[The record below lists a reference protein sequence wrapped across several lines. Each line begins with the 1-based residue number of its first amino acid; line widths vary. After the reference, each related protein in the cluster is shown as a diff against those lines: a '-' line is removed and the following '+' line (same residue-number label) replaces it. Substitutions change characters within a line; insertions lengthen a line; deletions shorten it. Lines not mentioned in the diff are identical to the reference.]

1 MTPGGPASL
10 PFTLPLA
17 VSRRL
22 ALGSDGGAVLQQ
34 RLEALALQAND
45 RYVMDLLERE
55 NLCPYAKA
63 GRERGAT
70 LRRVHFAVT
79 DDLTPVARV
88 FDEVAPSKL
97 EVVQVIF
104 PLVEVEA
111 HVFARFVNEVTEALN
126 RRQGRPVFASAA
138 LHPGLGYRR
147 ETATGLI
154 SLFRH
159 APDPTLQWVR
169 LETLDNIYR
178 GRKGGTSFVD
188 LTNLSHLLE
197 ATTPK
202 RDLYDEIARTNQA
215 TAERLGIDALAER
228 LARLSDETQAAY
240 RGVLEGGA
248 GPEGERALRG
258 GGD

>member
-1 MTPGGPASL
+1 MTSGRLAPL
-10 PFTLPLA
+10 PFALSERLSLA
-17 VSRRL
+17 ERQRIETL
-22 ALGSDGGAVLQQ
+22 ALD
-34 RLEALALQAND
+34 AND
-45 RYVMDLLERE
+45 RYVIELLERE

-70 LRRVHFAVT
+70 ARWVHFAEA
-79 DDLTPVARV
+79 DDPEPIARI
-88 FDEVAPSKL
+88 FAEAAPSEL

-104 PLVEVEA
+104 PLLEVEA
-111 HVFARFVNEVTEALN
+111 QVFARFVNDFTEALN
-126 RRQGRPVFASAA
+126 RRRGRPVFASAA

-147 ETATGLI
+147 DTPAGLI

-188 LTNLSHLLE
+188 LANLRGVLE
-197 ATTPK
+197 ATPK
-202 RDLYDEIARTNQA
+202 RDLYDEIARANQA

-228 LARLSDETQAAY
+228 LARLSEETQAGY
-240 RGVLEGGA
+240 RAVLEGA
-248 GPEGERALRG
+248 SAVTRS
-258 GGD
+258 DT